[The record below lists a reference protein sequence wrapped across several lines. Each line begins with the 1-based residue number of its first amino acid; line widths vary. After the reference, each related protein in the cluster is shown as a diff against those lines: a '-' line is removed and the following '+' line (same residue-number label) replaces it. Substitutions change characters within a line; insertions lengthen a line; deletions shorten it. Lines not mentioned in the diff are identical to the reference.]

1 MLKIFRNHTV
11 LTGFLVVL
19 AGVLLRLPSMLNPVA
34 YTVPAA
40 GPLADLLFQQ
50 INRLP
55 LPALYYIATAVI
67 LIQALLVNY
76 ITVRHETL
84 YKHTYLPAL
93 MFVVLNS
100 AFPEQMHLTPQL
112 LANTS
117 VILLM
122 LRICYLYD
130 APNPLL
136 PMLDAGIYLG
146 IAMLFDYNLLIY
158 LPFIIIS
165 VVLFTKFSLRYILVA
180 LLGICIPIYFTTT
193 IFYLFNQHEVLWE
206 ALQKSL
212 NAIVI
217 KEVHY
222 NYEHI
227 PFWLIVTFITA
238 AGTIQLQQNYFRNK
252 VKTRRGLQTFAA
264 LFAFSMVG
272 LLIENTNALYAT
284 CYTAIPLSVVTGYY
298 FISDKKAW
306 FREVLFFT
314 LVLLS
319 VFYHVLN

>member
-11 LTGFLVVL
+11 FTGALVVL
-19 AGVLLRLPSMLNPVA
+19 VGVLLRLPSMLNPNA

-40 GPLADLLFQQ
+40 GPLADLLFMQ
-50 INRLP
+50 INQLSVS
-55 LPALYYIATAVI
+55 ALYYMATAVI
-67 LIQALLVNY
+67 LIQALVVNY
-76 ITVRHETL
+76 ITVRHEVL

-180 LLGICIPIYFTTT
+180 LLGICIPIYFTAT
-193 IFYLFNQHEVLWE
+193 IFYLFNQHEVLWD

-217 KEVHY
+217 KQVQY

-227 PFWLIVTFITA
+227 PFWLIVSFISTVGA
-238 AGTIQLQQNYFRNK
+238 IQLQQNYFRNK
-252 VKTRRGLQTFAA
+252 VKTRRVLQTFAA
-264 LFAFSMVG
+264 LFAFSVVG
-272 LLIENTNALYAT
+272 LLIENTNVLYAT
-284 CYTAIPLSVVTGYY
+284 CYTSIPLSVVTGYY
-298 FISDKKAW
+298 FISDKKSW
-306 FREVLFFT
+306 FRELLFFI

-319 VFYHVLN
+319 VFYHVVN